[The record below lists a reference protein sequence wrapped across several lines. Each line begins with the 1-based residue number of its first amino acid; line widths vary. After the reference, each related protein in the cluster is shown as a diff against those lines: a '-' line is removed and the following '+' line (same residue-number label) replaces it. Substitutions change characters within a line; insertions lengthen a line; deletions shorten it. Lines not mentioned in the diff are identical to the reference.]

1 MEEFPSGQRGQTVN
15 LLSFDFGG
23 PNPPSSTKRKH
34 CIVSRCGVFSF
45 VVKKG
50 EMRTATIARR
60 QIKQSGGLFYRSAD
74 PKIHPPPPEKKRN
87 FDTKLRFFF
96 YSKPLK

>member
-23 PNPPSSTKRKH
+23 PNPPSSTIEKQLAIPSGLFFYMAKKR
-34 CIVSRCGVFSF
+34 
-45 VVKKG
+45 
-50 EMRTATIARR
+50 EMRTTTVARR

-74 PKIHPPPPEKKRN
+74 PQIHPPPPKQ
-87 FDTKLRFFF
+87 
-96 YSKPLK
+96 KPVVYRQVFVFLAL